1 MPKKG
6 DQARESV
13 KNTIIEAFNATGNF
27 VAFLDKKIYV
37 QAEDGANGGMVQF
50 AITMTMPKTPVEA
63 GAQTTAGP
71 VGNGFSTNSGGNA
84 LVTPTELSP
93 EDKEQVEKLKEKLR
107 AAGVYQE

>member
-13 KNTIIEAFNATGNF
+13 KNTIIKAFNTTGNF

-37 QAEDGANGGMVQF
+37 QAKDGANGDTIQF
-50 AITMTMPKTPVEA
+50 AISLTMPKTPVEA
-63 GAQTTAGP
+63 GAQTTVGP
-71 VGNGFSTNSGGNA
+71 VRNGSSTNSSGNTLA
-84 LVTPTELSP
+84 TPTELSP
-93 EDKEQVEKLKEKLR
+93 EDKEQVERLKERLR